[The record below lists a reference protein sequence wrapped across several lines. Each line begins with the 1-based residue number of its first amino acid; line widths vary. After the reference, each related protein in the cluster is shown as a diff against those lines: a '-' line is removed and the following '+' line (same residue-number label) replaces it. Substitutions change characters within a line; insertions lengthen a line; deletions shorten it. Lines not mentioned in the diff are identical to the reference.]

1 MGGVKFEQHLGRI
14 EHKNVSV
21 KPDNDRHEAAEL
33 LRRILAAVERGEI
46 DAASPAARRLLRRL
60 EGALA
65 AWESESETSRATA
78 RGQHE

>member
-1 MGGVKFEQHLGRI
+1 M
-14 EHKNVSV
+14 
-21 KPDNDRHEAAEL
+21 KPDNNRREAADL

-65 AWESESETSRATA
+65 AWEAESETSRAIGTGPA
-78 RGQHE
+78 